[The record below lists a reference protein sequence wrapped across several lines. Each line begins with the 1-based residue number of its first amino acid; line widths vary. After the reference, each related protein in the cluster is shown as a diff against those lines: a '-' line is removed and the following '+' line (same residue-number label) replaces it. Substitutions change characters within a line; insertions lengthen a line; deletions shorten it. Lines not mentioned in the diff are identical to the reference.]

1 MASLAWVAP
10 ASVAPLRYS
19 PTWLPPVTPDNTE
32 LQILPPVFVAGGG
45 GGLDNWAGLGP
56 EVEVWTEEGRE
67 DTEAVFEA
75 GDNESGLEATGT
87 VYPQSSEPPPG
98 PTGGAGKLCELTMS
112 FGSSYLEFIIKLSRM
127 NKEILKFLL

>member
-1 MASLAWVAP
+1 MSMASLAWVAP

-19 PTWLPPVTPDNTE
+19 STWLPPVTPDNTE
-32 LQILPPVFVAGGG
+32 LQILPPVFAAGGG

-56 EVEVWTEEGRE
+56 EVEVWTEEGR
-67 DTEAVFEA
+67 DDPEAVEA

-112 FGSSYLEFIIKLSRM
+112 FGSSYLEFII
-127 NKEILKFLL
+127 

>member
-32 LQILPPVFVAGGG
+32 LQILPPVFAAGGG

-75 GDNESGLEATGT
+75 GTVSLVWRPQGLCI
-87 VYPQSSEPPPG
+87 PSHQS
-98 PTGGAGKLCELTMS
+98 
-112 FGSSYLEFIIKLSRM
+112 
-127 NKEILKFLL
+127 LLLGQQEGRGNYACYAS